1 MTKRLLWILL
11 IVSLSFNLAV
21 IISICHLGYRA
32 CPPPKPESPRP
43 ERVMLPPHLREA
55 PWDPQLRHMRSNFD
69 STKVELMR
77 ELAKDPIDE
86 ETVDGILQRSL
97 ELQASL
103 ESRLGDR
110 LVDLRRQMTAEE
122 ADRYFSDSADNMQ
135 RRIQRFKDIRNRR
148 KNHEENNRN

>member
-1 MTKRLLWILL
+1 
-11 IVSLSFNLAV
+11 
-21 IISICHLGYRA
+21 
-32 CPPPKPESPRP
+32 
-43 ERVMLPPHLREA
+43 MLPPHLREA
-55 PWDPQLRHMRSNFD
+55 PWDPQLRHMRSSFD